1 MQNRGIIRRE
11 KLRAA
16 ARQLLNERD
25 ISEVTFADIAATAGV
40 PKSSSY
46 HFYANSDDLYAEL
59 ASYYGVELLG
69 LLSAKPER
77 DLVTQWH
84 DIVDI
89 LIDRAMQ
96 FYRSEAAARQLF
108 ISGKTSPIIK
118 QKDRSNDSLIAKA
131 LLEMFNHYFDVP
143 DFAMRDEVFFI
154 WVELVDT
161 VFTVSQMKHGDITA
175 EYANE
180 ARRVAKAYLG
190 TYLPVDLPLQ
200 PVET

>member
-46 HFYANSDDLYAEL
+46 HFYANSDELYAEL
-59 ASYYGVELLG
+59 ANHYGVELLA

-77 DLVTQWH
+77 ALVTQWH

-89 LIDRAMQ
+89 LIERAMQ
-96 FYRSEAAARQLF
+96 FYCNERPARQLF

-118 QKDRSNDSLIAKA
+118 QKDRSNDSLIAKS
-131 LLEMFNHYFDVP
+131 LVEMFNYYFEVP

-175 EYANE
+175 EYADE
-180 ARRVAKAYLG
+180 AKRVAKAYLG
-190 TYLPVDLPLQ
+190 TYLDVSLPAKKA
-200 PVET
+200 

>member
-46 HFYANSDDLYAEL
+46 HFYANSEDLYAEL
-59 ASYYGVELLG
+59 ATYYGAELLE
-69 LLSAKPER
+69 LLSAKPK
-77 DLVTQWH
+77 DDHITNWH

-89 LIDRAMQ
+89 LIDRAID
-96 FYRSEAAARQLF
+96 FYQSEAAARQLF
-108 ISGKTSPIIK
+108 ISGKTSPVIK

-131 LLEMFNHYFDVP
+131 LVEMFNGYFDVP
-143 DFAMRDEVFFI
+143 EFDRQEEVFFI
-154 WVELVDT
+154 WVELIDT
-161 VFTVSQMKHGDITA
+161 VFIVSQMKYGEITPEMA
-175 EYANE
+175 DE
-180 ARRVAKAYLG
+180 AKRVAKAYLG
-190 TYLPVDLPLQ
+190 SYLDVSLPLKS
-200 PVET
+200 